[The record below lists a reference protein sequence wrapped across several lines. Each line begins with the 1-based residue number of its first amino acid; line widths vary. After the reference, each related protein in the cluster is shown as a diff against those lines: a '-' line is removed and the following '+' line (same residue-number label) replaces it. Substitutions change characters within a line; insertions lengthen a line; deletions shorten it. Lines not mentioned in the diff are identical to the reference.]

1 MVDEKRNLPGKFSKF
16 NDIDIVAKKLILG
29 NGFGSREVI
38 IFIYYIVFFF
48 PVHIFLLPAPFP
60 YFLSQEDHAV
70 LRAWRGGGMALR
82 V

>member
-1 MVDEKRNLPGKFSKF
+1 MVNAKTNLPGKFSKF
-16 NDIDIVAKKLILG
+16 NDIDIVAKKKILG

-38 IFIYYIVFFF
+38 ILIYYIVCS
-48 PVHIFLLPAPFP
+48 VHIFSLPSPFP
-60 YFLSQEDHAV
+60 SFLSQEDHAL